1 MKNKSIITK
10 LRRDRRA
17 PHFKPLTL
25 LIALDILDEQ
35 KYFSPVVPA
44 KIIIERFQGLSK
56 IIGLKKTHSKG
67 FMPFWHLSGDNIFIH
82 YSNKHEL
89 VSNSLFKFGKPKSK
103 SQLLSKVDYVI
114 INQSKLNYFNNKIRR
129 KKLRKE
135 IFSLLKKDNNENSK
149 KILKHFNV

>member
-10 LRRDRRA
+10 LRRDSRA
-17 PHFKPLTL
+17 PHFKPLAL

-35 KYFSPVVPA
+35 KFFSPVISA

-67 FMPFWHLSGDNIFIH
+67 FLPFWHLSGDNIFIH

-89 VSNSLFKFGKPKSK
+89 ISNSLFKFGKPKSK
-103 SQLLSKVDYVI
+103 SQLLSKVNYAV
-114 INQSKLNYFNNKIRR
+114 INQSKLNYFINKIRR

-135 IFSLLKKDNNENSK
+135 IFSLLEKDHNENSK